1 MAKRKRKKGSI
12 GAAVS
17 AITDSPWFVPALLGL
32 GAFLFVSAGKKQNNL
47 LPPPTGGGSGTS
59 SGGGSGSGTSS
70 GGGSGSGTSSGS
82 GWDGSGT
89 NTSTIQYN
97 TLIGLTNTDTI
108 KRIKQ
113 ELNTFISAM
122 NMFASIMTYG
132 VPYFNVSSI
141 PNTLAVNGD
150 KDANFKYALKWLFVV
165 NYNIAYDTD
174 YTVQAVTDSIWNPYT
189 TVTNSGA
196 WDSIYT
202 PTLNWVLSTITNINE
217 NILGT

>member
-59 SGGGSGSGTSS
+59 SG
-70 GGGSGSGTSSGS
+70 S

-122 NMFASIMTYG
+122 NMFASTMTYG
-132 VPYFNVSSI
+132 VPYFDVSSI